1 MELYNEYDQTTFS
14 SFSEALD
21 YYFTKEVKLIKKEL
35 PHEKQINELK
45 RIIEEQKV
53 NMENLRNKETA
64 NRKKAEVIY
73 NNYNTLKEIL
83 DEINKASKKHSWQE
97 IKKKLKGHK
106 LVKDVDIIE
115 KRVVVDIET

>member
-1 MELYNEYDQTTFS
+1 LRT

-45 RIIEEQKV
+45 RIIEEQEIT
-53 NMENLRNKETA
+53 MESLRNKEIE
-64 NRKKAEVIY
+64 NRKKAELIY
-73 NNYNTLKEIL
+73 NNYNTIKEIL
-83 DEINKASKKHSWQE
+83 DEINRASKKHSWQE

-106 LVKDVDIIE
+106 IVKDVDIKE
-115 KRVVVDIET
+115 KKVVVEV